1 MPLLEVKEFAA
12 GYNDVVIIDRIN
24 ARVNAG
30 DLVVVVGP
38 NGSGKSTLVKG
49 LLGLARQFAGKV
61 VFNEKDIS
69 KMEPWQAVNVG
80 IGYVPQT
87 NNVFTSLMVS
97 ENLEMGA
104 FCRGDKKLIKSDME
118 EIYELFP
125 ELARRKKA
133 RAETLSGGERQFLA
147 IARAMMSRPSLLFLD
162 EPLAFLSP
170 KSSLAVMNRLLEIQT
185 AGTSML
191 MIEQN
196 TKIAL
201 NNSTYAYVL
210 NEGRCVM
217 EGKGPELWGDKLLRR
232 RFLGLDRDEV
242 VEEAN

>member
-1 MPLLEVKEFAA
+1 MPLLDIQKLTA
-12 GYNDVVIIDRIN
+12 GYNDVVIVDQVD

-49 LLGLARQFAGKV
+49 LLGLARQFSGKTY
-61 VFNEKDIS
+61 FDQQDITRL
-69 KMEPWQAVNVG
+69 EPWQAVKVG

-87 NNVFTSLMVS
+87 NNVFTNLMVS

-104 FCRGDKKLIKSDME
+104 FCRMDKKAIKSDMD
-118 EIYELFP
+118 EIYEQFP

-133 RAETLSGGERQFLA
+133 RAETLSGGERQLLA
-147 IARAMMSRPSLLFLD
+147 IARSMMSRPRMLFLD

-170 KSSLAVMNRLLEIQT
+170 KASALVMNRLLEIQA

-201 NNSTYAYVL
+201 QNATYAYVL

-217 EGKGPELWGDKLLRR
+217 EGKGPELWEDKSLRQ
-232 RFLGLDRDEV
+232 RFLGLDKEEV
-242 VEEAN
+242 VTDRN

>member
-1 MPLLEVKEFAA
+1 MPLLEIHKISA
-12 GYNDVVIIDRIN
+12 GYNDVVIVDQVD

-30 DLVVVVGP
+30 ELVVVVGP

-49 LLGLARQFAGKV
+49 MLGLARKFGGKII
-61 VFNEKDIS
+61 FDQEDITRL
-69 KMEPWQAVNVG
+69 EAWQAVNVG

-104 FCRGDKKLIKSDME
+104 YCRLDKKMIKGDID
-118 EIYELFP
+118 EIYALFP

-133 RAETLSGGERQFLA
+133 KAETLSGGERQFLA
-147 IARAMMSRPSLLFLD
+147 IARAMMSRPRMLFLD

-170 KSSLAVMNRLLEIQT
+170 RASAAVMKRLLEIQ
-185 AGTSML
+185 ASGTSML

-201 NNSTYAYVL
+201 QNANYAYVL

-217 EGKGPELWGDKLLRR
+217 EGKGPELLEDKSLRQ
-232 RFLGLDRDEV
+232 RFLGLDREEV
-242 VEEAN
+242 RTDN